1 MNKNMFEKMKYLI
14 ICLTVGVVLMGFGQ
28 SFAQN
33 KKLLEHLKQIEKR
46 QKDYNKL
53 QPGWNLNLGVSLT
66 VTQTAYHQWAS
77 GGSNVFVW
85 TTGLNGSAILD
96 TTHWNWANEAKIIF
110 GQSKQNG
117 ELPRKT
123 DDLIDF
129 ESVLTFKKKEYLNP
143 YVSLNFQTQMAP
155 GYKYDKETRVK
166 ISDAFDPAYLTNG
179 LGVGYSPKKTFRT
192 RIGLAARTVFANKF
206 PVFDGGKSGSVESG
220 LQWVTHAER
229 RFWGNVL
236 IRSRLNIFSSFENFE
251 YGNIFWDTLMQA
263 SLTKY
268 IIVNLQTFVVYD
280 AKVTRKTQ
288 VKEVLSIGLKYTF
301 L

>member
-1 MNKNMFEKMKYLI
+1 MFEKMKYLI

>member
-1 MNKNMFEKMKYLI
+1 MNKMFEKMKYLI
-14 ICLTVGVVLMGFGQ
+14 IGLTVGIVLVGGGR

-33 KKLLEHLKQIEKR
+33 KKLLEHLKQIEKQ
-46 QKDYNKL
+46 QKNYNKL

-96 TTHWNWANEAKIIF
+96 TTNWNWANEAKIIF
-110 GQSKQNG
+110 GQSRQNG

-129 ESVLTFKKKEYLNP
+129 ESVLTLKKKEYLNP

-179 LGVGYSPKKTFRT
+179 LGIGYSPKKTFRT
-192 RIGLAARTVFANKF
+192 RIGLAARAVFANKF
-206 PVFDGGKSGSVESG
+206 SVFDGGKNKSVESG

-229 RFWGNVL
+229 RFWGKFL

-263 SLTKY
+263 SVTKY

-280 AKVTRKTQ
+280 AKVTKKTQ